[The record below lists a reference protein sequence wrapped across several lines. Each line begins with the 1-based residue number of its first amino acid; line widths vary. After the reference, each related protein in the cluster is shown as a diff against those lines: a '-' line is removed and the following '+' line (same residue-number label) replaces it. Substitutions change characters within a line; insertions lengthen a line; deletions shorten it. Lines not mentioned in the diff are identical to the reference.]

1 MVARTR
7 NHGLGEFTAQPDAV
21 RGVFGLLE
29 ENIMIYLG
37 IPGLESLSELPSE
50 PWVGGGLCIPSPS
63 ILLSPENNS

>member
-1 MVARTR
+1 
-7 NHGLGEFTAQPDAV
+7 V

-50 PWVGGGLCIPSPS
+50 PWVGGDYAYHVPAYHWALRTMVKEGR
-63 ILLSPENNS
+63 